1 MRSRVLVLCG
11 VLVAALVA
19 PANAAEPSV
28 TARAAIIV
36 DADTGE
42 TIWERNADQ
51 PLPPASTTKVLTAIL
66 AIESGRLDDFV
77 TVSPDASLVPPSK
90 LGLRAGERMAL
101 GDLIYAVLLNS
112 ANDAST
118 VVAEGLAGSEIGF
131 ARHMNAK
138 AKEIGA
144 RGSNFVN
151 PHGLTAPGH
160 LSTARDLT
168 KIFRYALRLPQFRD
182 ILETPRIKVPVKSRR
197 VSSVNLRSH
206 NRLLTGWTHRVIGK
220 TGYTRPAGRCFV
232 ASASAGGREVVI
244 AFLGSSDL
252 WGDARRLFAHA
263 LGGPTDPTPPVV
275 MAKAGKSKRKSSRGR
290 RDTITTE
297 GDEDAA
303 ARRVQIA
310 SVDRKATLRAT
321 PRAALTAAP
330 RAKTSDRFSVR
341 LGPYPTRKA
350 AEAARNRLA
359 KSGYRARV
367 VGQALMVGDFTG
379 RGSADKTLKTLRA
392 KGYRPT
398 IVAAR

>member
-1 MRSRVLVLCG
+1 MRSRMLVVCG
-11 VLVAALVA
+11 GLVALTARA
-19 PANAAEPSV
+19 MAAEPSV
-28 TARAAIIV
+28 TARAAIVV

-77 TVSPDASLVPPSK
+77 TVSPEASRVAPSK

-101 GDLIYAVLLNS
+101 GDLLYAVLLNS

-118 VVAEGLAGSEIGF
+118 VVAEGLAGSELGF

-144 RGSNFVN
+144 RSSRFLN
-151 PHGLTAPGH
+151 PHGLTAAGH
-160 LSTARDLT
+160 VATARDLT

-182 ILETPRIKVPVKSRR
+182 ILETPRIKVPVESKR

-206 NRLLTGWTHRVIGK
+206 NRLLNGWSHRVIGK

-263 LGGPTDPTPPVV
+263 LGGPSDPAPPVM
-275 MAKAGKSKRKSSRGR
+275 MAKATRAKGKSSRR
-290 RDTITTE
+290 RANRITTE
-297 GDEDAA
+297 GDEDATP
-303 ARRVQIA
+303 RRPRTQVA
-310 SVDRKATLRAT
+310 SVDRKTTIRS
-321 PRAALTAAP
+321 AP
-330 RAKTSDRFSVR
+330 RASKTADRFSVR

-367 VGQALMVGDFTG
+367 VGQALMIGDYAG
-379 RGSADKTLKTLRA
+379 RPSADTAAKKLRA
-392 KGYRPT
+392 KGYRPM